1 MASKTPES
9 LDALVAQLERLPG
22 IGPRSAARLAHHLL
36 RVPESEALDLADA
49 IRRARARIRPCASC
63 HAPSETDPCPLC
75 ADPARDRSVLLVVET
90 PRDLGAFE
98 AGGTYRGLYF
108 VLGARLSPLEGVD
121 ASALDL
127 EGLAARAALAEVAE
141 VCLGTNPD
149 LEGDGTALTVTA
161 ALRGIQHGG
170 RPRITRLAR
179 GLDVGRDSVGVA
191 IRTCESARRICLG
204 ASSSTFLR
212 CRHTSTR
219 PTCVCRDG
227 TADGRVGRVR
237 LELGLNLKLS
247 QQLRLA
253 PQIIQSIEILQLPA
267 MDLRELIENELQ
279 ENEALEVIEPAPDSY
294 TENGTERS
302 ASQEDD
308 GSFEDD
314 AERVLE
320 RLDGLA
326 SAERTTGQYTSRGA
340 AQEASDRKLEAMQ
353 NAPADDSGLSD
364 HLVHQLEELELDPD
378 VRTAAEA
385 IVYNLADTGLLPCS
399 LSEVSQGMD
408 VILTPEVMNVALQVV
423 QSLDPRG
430 VGARDLQE
438 CLLLQIRDE
447 CADAEMKRA
456 LLRDHYDDLK
466 RNKLPRIARSL
477 GIDMDRLYDV
487 LHGLAS
493 LSTRPGATFSAGPI
507 RYIRPDVVIEWDDG
521 NYAVRLVNDHL
532 PRVGLSHNV
541 RRMLEQS
548 RGDPKVREYLKRKID
563 SAKWLIEAIA
573 QRQSTLDRVVKEIV
587 VRQRDYM
594 DFGVNHLRPLKM
606 QEVADILG
614 IHVSTVSRAI
624 SDKHAQTPRGIVPLK
639 FFFTGGTENEDGG
652 IESRLSVK
660 ERVRD
665 LIEEEDKHSPLSD
678 DEVAERLKDRFG
690 LDIARRTVTKYR
702 KALNIP
708 SSRQRRLWS

>member
-1 MASKTPES
+1 M
-9 LDALVAQLERLPG
+9 
-22 IGPRSAARLAHHLL
+22 
-36 RVPESEALDLADA
+36 
-49 IRRARARIRPCASC
+49 
-63 HAPSETDPCPLC
+63 
-75 ADPARDRSVLLVVET
+75 
-90 PRDLGAFE
+90 
-98 AGGTYRGLYF
+98 
-108 VLGARLSPLEGVD
+108 
-121 ASALDL
+121 
-127 EGLAARAALAEVAE
+127 
-141 VCLGTNPD
+141 
-149 LEGDGTALTVTA
+149 
-161 ALRGIQHGG
+161 
-170 RPRITRLAR
+170 
-179 GLDVGRDSVGVA
+179 
-191 IRTCESARRICLG
+191 
-204 ASSSTFLR
+204 
-212 CRHTSTR
+212 
-219 PTCVCRDG
+219 
-227 TADGRVGRVR
+227 R

-279 ENEALEVIEPAPDSY
+279 ENEALEVVEPAPETY
-294 TENGTERS
+294 GENGTERT
-302 ASQEDD
+302 ADQEDD

-314 AERVLE
+314 AEKVLE
-320 RLDGLA
+320 RLDDLA
-326 SAERTTGQYTSRGA
+326 GAERGPGQYQSRGA

-353 NAPADDSGLSD
+353 NAPAYDTGLAE
-364 HLVHQLEELELDPD
+364 HLARQLEELELDHD
-378 VRTAAEA
+378 VRIAAEA

-399 LSEVSQGMD
+399 LAEVSEGMD
-408 VILTPEVMNVALQVV
+408 VPLPPEVMAAALDVV

-438 CLLLQIRDE
+438 CLLLQIRDDSE
-447 CADAEMKRA
+447 DAELKRT

-466 RNKLPRIARSL
+466 RNKLPRVARSL
-477 GIDMDRLYDV
+477 GLEISRLYDV
-487 LHGLAS
+487 LHSLAS
-493 LSTRPGATFSAGPI
+493 LSTRPGGVYSSGPI

-521 NYAVRLVNDHL
+521 NYSVRLVNDHL

-573 QRQSTLDRVVKEIV
+573 QRQSTLERVVKEIV
-587 VRQRDYM
+587 ARQRDYL

-606 QEVADILG
+606 QEIADILG

-639 FFFTGGTENEDGG
+639 FFFTGGTENEEGG
-652 IESRLSVK
+652 VESRLSVK

-665 LIEEEDKHSPLSD
+665 LIDEEDKHSPLSD
-678 DEVAERLKDRFG
+678 DEVAERLKERFG

-708 SSRQRRLWS
+708 SSRQRRVWA